1 MELDAYIKAS
11 SGWLVDVTICFDM
24 ASAAALASDPKW
36 TPPPHSTAADGPY
49 LVSGTSSLFL
59 AKALPLV
66 IKTSKEAMRAAW
78 VAVGDMPQ
86 GSNADSVRVPH
97 ADGRGPRIEGV
108 LARTGIITQFEL
120 WKSYASQFPGY
131 PTNLKAAR
139 NYQFSTT
146 AEADIVTGMIELRNT
161 LTHEVDVRTD
171 PTLRRLVDYA
181 WECQHIAKWMTAL
194 YASKDASTAPPA
206 VT

>member
-1 MELDAYIKAS
+1 MDSPA
-11 SGWLVDVTICFDM
+11 
-24 ASAAALASDPKW
+24 
-36 TPPPHSTAADGPY
+36 HSTAADGPY
-49 LVSGTSSLFL
+49 LVSRTSSLFF
-59 AKALPLV
+59 ARALPLV

-78 VAVGDMPQ
+78 VAVGDMPE
-86 GSNADSVRVPH
+86 GLDAESVRLPL
-97 ADGRGPRIEGV
+97 ANGRGPRIEGV

-139 NYQFSTT
+139 NYQFSAP
-146 AEADIVTGMIELRNT
+146 AEADMVTGMIDMRNK
-161 LTHEVDVRTD
+161 LTHEVDVQTD

-194 YASKDASTAPPA
+194 YAARDAGKTPTTST
-206 VT
+206 